1 LFVVVIS
8 EQSPRLEAWETS
20 LIPHTA
26 GAFPILVPLLSYDG
40 MGRGLRSKCAKTD
53 WPCRQQTHL
62 SQFVAV

>member
-53 WPCRQQTHL
+53 
-62 SQFVAV
+62 